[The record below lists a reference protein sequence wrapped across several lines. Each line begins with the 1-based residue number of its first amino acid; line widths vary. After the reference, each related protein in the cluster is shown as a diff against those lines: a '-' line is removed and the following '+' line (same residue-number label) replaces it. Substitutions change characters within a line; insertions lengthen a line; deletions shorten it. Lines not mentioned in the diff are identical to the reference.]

1 MEIEFH
7 VLNTDLISSIKTH
20 THTHTHKH
28 SLNLKVSFHHLII
41 IKENI
46 ISLINIAH

>member
-20 THTHTHKH
+20 THTHTQTFTQFEGFF
-28 SLNLKVSFHHLII
+28 SSFNYYQREHHF
-41 IKENI
+41 
-46 ISLINIAH
+46 IN